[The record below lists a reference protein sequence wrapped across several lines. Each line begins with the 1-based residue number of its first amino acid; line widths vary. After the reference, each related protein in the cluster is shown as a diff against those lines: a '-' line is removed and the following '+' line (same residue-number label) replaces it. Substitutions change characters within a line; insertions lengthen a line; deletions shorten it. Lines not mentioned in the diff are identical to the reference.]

1 MTISCCKWLK
11 TAFGGGKLWSIALE
25 PKDDDEDIIFYNTV
39 NLLLKDNQGG
49 LFISR
54 AFEGGGGGGLIETGG
69 AFGREGHDGK
79 SSP

>member
-1 MTISCCKWLK
+1 M
-11 TAFGGGKLWSIALE
+11 WSIALE

-54 AFEGGGGGGLIETGG
+54 AFEGGGGGLNRDRGL
-69 AFGREGHDGK
+69 
-79 SSP
+79 S

>member
-54 AFEGGGGGGLIETGG
+54 AFEGGGGLIETGG
-69 AFGREGHDGK
+69 SFEREGHDGI

>member
-1 MTISCCKWLK
+1 M
-11 TAFGGGKLWSIALE
+11 WSIALE

-54 AFEGGGGGGLIETGG
+54 AFEGGGGLNRDRGLI
-69 AFGREGHDGK
+69 
-79 SSP
+79 

>member
-1 MTISCCKWLK
+1 MTISFGKWLK
-11 TAFGGGKLWSIALE
+11 TAFGGGNLWLIALE

-54 AFEGGGGGGLIETGG
+54 PF
-69 AFGREGHDGK
+69 
-79 SSP
+79 

>member
-54 AFEGGGGGGLIETGG
+54 AFEGGGGGLIETGG
-69 AFGREGHDGK
+69 SFEREGHDGI

>member
-1 MTISCCKWLK
+1 MIISCCKWLK

-54 AFEGGGGGGLIETGG
+54 PF
-69 AFGREGHDGK
+69 
-79 SSP
+79 

>member
-54 AFEGGGGGGLIETGG
+54 AFEGGGGLNGDRGLI
-69 AFGREGHDGK
+69 
-79 SSP
+79 